1 MLIAVATDDGKHIAQ
16 HFGRCAFFSIWKLD
30 EGGQPADIGL
40 RANTFTAHATGGE
53 AGLPDL
59 PIAPPAGEIPGEPV
73 RDIHLPE
80 PAGKGEGQSGHGMQS
95 HASVLEGLADV
106 QVVIAAGMGRR
117 IVNDLNANNK
127 EIFVTQETE
136 ITSAVDKYIE
146 GTLTSGES
154 CCGKH

>member
-16 HFGRCAFFSIWKLD
+16 HFGRCAFFSIWKFD
-30 EGGQPADIGL
+30 EGGQPASIGL
-40 RANTFTAHATGGE
+40 RVNTFTAQATGGE

-59 PIAPPAGEIPGEPV
+59 PIAPPPGEVPGESPK
-73 RDIHLPE
+73 DFHLPE
-80 PAGKGEGQSGHGMQS
+80 PAGKGKGQPRRGMLS

-127 EIFVTQETE
+127 EIFVTQETG
-136 ITSAVDKYIE
+136 IASAVDKYIE

-154 CCGKH
+154 CSGDH